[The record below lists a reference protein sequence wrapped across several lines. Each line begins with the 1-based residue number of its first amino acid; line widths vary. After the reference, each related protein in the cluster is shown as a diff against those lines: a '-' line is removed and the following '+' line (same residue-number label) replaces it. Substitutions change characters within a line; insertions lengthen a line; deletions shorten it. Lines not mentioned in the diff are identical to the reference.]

1 MQLFHKV
8 EPKIHE
14 NQVIK
19 DGGLSSRHTIKSQI
33 GQKKGELNCEGS
45 LQRTLML
52 YLQSSNN
59 FIEYSFNRISH

>member
-1 MQLFHKV
+1 MQKMGVLAPDTRLKA
-8 EPKIHE
+8 KLG
-14 NQVIK
+14 K
-19 DGGLSSRHTIKSQI
+19 
-33 GQKKGELNCEGS
+33 KKGELNCEGS